1 MGEIEKMV
9 SELFGIHGYADDYD
23 DIYSEG
29 ERMSVD
35 PKKEEITNKE
45 IIRIWEPKDIVWKKQ
60 NASKTSN
67 MMSDMSKMQAW
78 GDCYIGRFPIDL
90 LVTPTYNK
98 NGLEVEGTIDPTD
111 DLKEEVVTAY
121 NDMVLQSE
129 GLLDGIAYSF
139 QDGLMEVAN
148 RDGKDKGI
156 WYSTN
161 DCLELM
167 NELNLETFMKLN
179 NNRDGLNYMLN
190 IGDYLFYVSNQWQL
204 KTIMALIM
212 ERYCDKDTPK
222 LEGENSEVTSQ
233 GACLMAALLAKNINH
248 PAVGAT
254 GLEREFNEIEKANL
268 LPRVLHEFHTP
279 FTENINSDKLQNLFI
294 EFLHQD
300 EKEKTRT
307 KLKKAKS
314 STPKTTS
321 QDSLDFD
328 KELESQDGVEITIT
342 RDLEN
347 IAKHNTRRLA
357 DSHYGTFQLSELI
370 EGTINQSDIVVMY
383 NGIFPVEPDCT
394 IDIKTEDFS
403 GSIPQDNIAC
413 ALLESGILFIVI
425 DVGTMTTD
433 LMAEFEE
440 LLCADNP
447 YLEEVIIYDTSY
459 QDGIKTQITYD
470 AMMGISDERNNSGGL
485 AVH

>member
-1 MGEIEKMV
+1 MGEVEKLV
-9 SELFGIHGYADDYD
+9 SALFGLSNNDDTYL
-23 DIYSEG
+23 EG
-29 ERMSVD
+29 ERVV
-35 PKKEEITNKE
+35 EHTNKD
-45 IIRIWEPKDIVWKKQ
+45 IIRVWTPDNVIWRKQ

-67 MMSDMSKMQAW
+67 MMSDMSKMKAW
-78 GDCYIGRFPIDL
+78 GDCHIGRFQIDL
-90 LVTPTYNK
+90 LVTLTYNK
-98 NGLEVEGTIDPTD
+98 NGLEVEGSIDATEE
-111 DLKEEVVTAY
+111 LKEKIVDDY
-121 NDMVLQSE
+121 NNMILQSS
-129 GLLDGIAYSF
+129 GLLDGLAYTL

-167 NELNLETFMKLN
+167 EDLDLDSFMKIN
-179 NNRDGLNYMLN
+179 SDKDGLNYLLN
-190 IGDYLFYVSNQWQL
+190 IGDYLFYISNQWQL

-222 LEGENSEVTSQ
+222 LEGANSEVSIQ

-248 PAVGAT
+248 PKVGSV
-254 GLEREFNEIEKANL
+254 GLQREFQEIQKANL

-279 FTENINSDKLQNLFI
+279 FTSNINSDRLQNLFI
-294 EFLHQD
+294 DFLHQTD
-300 EKEKTRT
+300 EEKTTT
-307 KLKKAKS
+307 KSKKVKS

-328 KELESQDGVEITIT
+328 KELEEWDKVIDGVEITIT

-357 DSHYGTFQLSELI
+357 DSHYGVFLLSELV
-370 EGTINQSDIVVMY
+370 EGSIDQSDIVIMY
-383 NGIFPVEPDCT
+383 NGIFPVEPDCS
-394 IDIKTEDFS
+394 IEVKHASFA
-403 GSIPQDNIAC
+403 GSIPQDNIVC
-413 ALLESGILFIVI
+413 GILESGILFIVI
-425 DVGTMTTD
+425 DDGTMTTD

-440 LLCADNP
+440 ILCADNP
-447 YLEEVIIYDTSY
+447 YLEEVIIYDTTY
-459 QDGIKTQITYD
+459 KDGIKTQETYN
-470 AMMGISDERNNSGGL
+470 AMMGISNEGKNSGGL